1 MVTGGTEA
9 VVGDLPAMS
18 SFYNMRA
25 IARWKGEASEASRPF
40 EKDRCGFVP
49 AEGSVMFVLENY
61 EHAQRRGANI
71 LGEIVGYGATDD
83 CFHPTAPD
91 ENGLGAQKSMKMAL
105 HQARLNPKEINYINA
120 HGTST
125 PFNDR
130 IETHAIKQVFKN
142 SYQELA
148 VSSTKS
154 MTGHMIGAAG
164 AMEAAFCIMALQ
176 DQVLPP
182 TINYTTPDPDC
193 DLDYVPNAARTSK
206 INYALS
212 NSFGFGGTNGTLI
225 FARV

>member
-1 MVTGGTEA
+1 
-9 VVGDLPAMS
+9 
-18 SFYNMRA
+18 MRA

-40 EKDRCGFVP
+40 DKDRCGFVP

-182 TINYTTPDPDC
+182 TINSTHHTLTTT
-193 DLDYVPNAARTSK
+193 VHVA
-206 INYALS
+206 
-212 NSFGFGGTNGTLI
+212 FF
-225 FARV
+225 